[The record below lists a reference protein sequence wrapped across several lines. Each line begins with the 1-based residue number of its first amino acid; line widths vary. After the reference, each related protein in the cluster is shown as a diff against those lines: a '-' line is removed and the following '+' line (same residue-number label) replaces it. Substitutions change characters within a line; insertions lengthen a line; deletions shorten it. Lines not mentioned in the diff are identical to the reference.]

1 MLEMN
6 KTVME
11 ELWYDY
17 VKLKYGKTQ
26 NYVTW
31 MQTALQ
37 STQKTDDIY
46 VEITKDV
53 ETRFD
58 TTNSE
63 LEKPLPKEKI
73 KILSD

>member
-1 MLEMN
+1 
-6 KTVME
+6 ME
-11 ELWYDY
+11 
-17 VKLKYGKTQ
+17 KTQ

-73 KILSD
+73 KILSDE

>member
-1 MLEMN
+1 MIMWNLN
-6 KTVME
+6 ME
-11 ELWYDY
+11 
-17 VKLKYGKTQ
+17 KTQ

-37 STQKTDDIY
+37 STQKKDDIY

-73 KILSD
+73 RSLSD

>member
-1 MLEMN
+1 
-6 KTVME
+6 ME
-11 ELWYDY
+11 
-17 VKLKYGKTQ
+17 KTQ

-37 STQKTDDIY
+37 STQKKDDIY

>member
-1 MLEMN
+1 MIMWNLS
-6 KTVME
+6 ME
-11 ELWYDY
+11 
-17 VKLKYGKTQ
+17 KTQ

-63 LEKPLPKEKI
+63 LEKPLPKEKM
-73 KILSD
+73 KSLPD

>member
-1 MLEMN
+1 
-6 KTVME
+6 ME
-11 ELWYDY
+11 
-17 VKLKYGKTQ
+17 KTQ

-63 LEKPLPKEKI
+63 LEKPLPKEKM
-73 KILSD
+73 KSLPD

>member
-1 MLEMN
+1 
-6 KTVME
+6 ME
-11 ELWYDY
+11 
-17 VKLKYGKTQ
+17 KTQ

-37 STQKTDDIY
+37 STQKKDDIY

-63 LEKPLPKEKI
+63 LEKPLPKEKM
-73 KILSD
+73 KSLPD

>member
-1 MLEMN
+1 MIMWNLN
-6 KTVME
+6 ME
-11 ELWYDY
+11 
-17 VKLKYGKTQ
+17 KTQ

-73 KILSD
+73 KMLTD

>member
-1 MLEMN
+1 
-6 KTVME
+6 
-11 ELWYDY
+11 
-17 VKLKYGKTQ
+17 
-26 NYVTW
+26 

>member
-1 MLEMN
+1 MIMWNLN
-6 KTVME
+6 ME
-11 ELWYDY
+11 
-17 VKLKYGKTQ
+17 KTQ

-37 STQKTDDIY
+37 STQKKDDIY

-73 KILSD
+73 KSLSD

>member
-1 MLEMN
+1 
-6 KTVME
+6 ME
-11 ELWYDY
+11 
-17 VKLKYGKTQ
+17 KTQ

>member
-1 MLEMN
+1 MIMWNLS
-6 KTVME
+6 ME
-11 ELWYDY
+11 
-17 VKLKYGKTQ
+17 KTQ

>member
-1 MLEMN
+1 
-6 KTVME
+6 ME
-11 ELWYDY
+11 
-17 VKLKYGKTQ
+17 KTQ

-37 STQKTDDIY
+37 STQKKDDIY

-73 KILSD
+73 RSLSD

>member
-1 MLEMN
+1 
-6 KTVME
+6 ME
-11 ELWYDY
+11 
-17 VKLKYGKTQ
+17 KTQ

-63 LEKPLPKEKI
+63 LEKPLPNKKSKFYQINER
-73 KILSD
+73 

>member
-1 MLEMN
+1 ME
-6 KTVME
+6 KT
-11 ELWYDY
+11 L
-17 VKLKYGKTQ
+17 

-31 MQTALQ
+31 MHTALQ

-73 KILSD
+73 KSLSD

>member
-1 MLEMN
+1 ME
-6 KTVME
+6 KTH
-11 ELWYDY
+11 
-17 VKLKYGKTQ
+17 

-31 MQTALQ
+31 MHTALQ

-73 KILSD
+73 KSLSD

>member
-1 MLEMN
+1 MIMWNLN
-6 KTVME
+6 ME
-11 ELWYDY
+11 
-17 VKLKYGKTQ
+17 KTQ

>member
-1 MLEMN
+1 MIMWNLS
-6 KTVME
+6 ME
-11 ELWYDY
+11 
-17 VKLKYGKTQ
+17 KTQ

-46 VEITKDV
+46 VEITKDA

>member
-1 MLEMN
+1 
-6 KTVME
+6 ME
-11 ELWYDY
+11 
-17 VKLKYGKTQ
+17 KTQ

-37 STQKTDDIY
+37 STQKKDDIY

-73 KILSD
+73 KSLSD

>member
-1 MLEMN
+1 
-6 KTVME
+6 ME
-11 ELWYDY
+11 
-17 VKLKYGKTQ
+17 KTQ

-37 STQKTDDIY
+37 STQKTHDIY